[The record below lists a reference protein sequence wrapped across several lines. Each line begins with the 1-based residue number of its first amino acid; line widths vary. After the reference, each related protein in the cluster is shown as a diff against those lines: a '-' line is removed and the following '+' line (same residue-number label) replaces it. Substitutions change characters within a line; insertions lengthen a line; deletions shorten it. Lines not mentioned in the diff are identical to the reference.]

1 MLIKIQEFKR
11 QSTYA
16 LEYHVTSGYLHAGTY
31 TEYSSGQKKCLFSSH
46 KIPHSTLKEKKRE
59 QRKWKFIFAFYIEN
73 TDYFPNIS
81 CTMKKNHIIL
91 VGNFRNSV

>member
-31 TEYSSGQKKCLFSSH
+31 TEYIRVINVLFSFLLSSQH
-46 KIPHSTLKEKKRE
+46 NNALLH
-59 QRKWKFIFAFYIEN
+59 
-73 TDYFPNIS
+73 
-81 CTMKKNHIIL
+81 
-91 VGNFRNSV
+91 